1 MGLVLAIIGVS
12 PLRVQLVRKRI
23 GMWRHHA
30 ADTLSRWFFGEPM
43 PRTAAGGPWRL
54 ANWFDGEHWIAYVWR
69 GDEWHGAGFGVDREA
84 ACVQALTEARRNVR
98 KRRVGRKSG
107 ANT

>member
-1 MGLVLAIIGVS
+1 MTLLALIGVS
-12 PLRVQLVRKRI
+12 PLRAMLLRKRI

-30 ADTLSRWFFGEPM
+30 ADALARWLFGEPM
-43 PRTAAGGPWRL
+43 PRTAAGLWRVSS
-54 ANWFDGEHWIAYVWR
+54 WFDGERWIAYVWR
-69 GDEWHGAGFGVDREA
+69 GDEWHGAGFGLHRDD
-84 ACVQALTEARRNVR
+84 ALRDAISEARGNVR